1 MNSVVQEGRAILE
14 LSQEVKTNLRRA
26 KEYTEEMSQRG
37 KAFYDLMED
46 RSDLKRQVQ
55 QFYELFDQLERA
67 LNFHDQEIESLIE

>member
-55 QFYELFDQLERA
+55 QFYELFEQLERA

>member
-14 LSQEVKTNLRRA
+14 LSREVKTNLRRA

-55 QFYELFDQLERA
+55 QFYELFEQLERA